1 MMKRIIVFFL
11 AFLCSLS
18 VYPQNVVIRSGILSA
33 KDIEIFANLSPYS
46 TGSMGF
52 DTRYQGIKGTPRLF
66 DTLLMSSIL
75 VRGQDTYIRLKTD
88 IDLVRNVLIVVHPT
102 TGKLVEILSDH
113 LVELIIDKGNNQ
125 LIYRTTKEIAFEKEI
140 RENKFY
146 QILKKGPNQFIRIP
160 VKDFDEADY
169 KRVYSPDIRYDEFK
183 LVYRYYIE
191 DSNNIFHKV
200 QLNKKS
206 LAKLFPDK
214 KELINKG
221 FEENPDLN
229 IEEKVVSILEKL

>member
-1 MMKRIIVFFL
+1 MKRIIVFIA

-18 VYPQNVVIRSGILSA
+18 IFPQNVVLRTGIMSA

-46 TGSMGF
+46 TGSVGF

-66 DTLLMSSIL
+66 DTLLTTSVL
-75 VRGQDTYIRLKTD
+75 VRGQDAYISLRTD
-88 IDLVRNVLIVVHPT
+88 IDLVRNVLIVAHPT
-102 TGKLVEILSDH
+102 SGKLVEILSDH
-113 LVELIIDKGNNQ
+113 IAELVIDNGNDQ
-125 LIYRTTKEIAFEKEI
+125 IIYRTTNDIVPEKEI
-140 RENKFY
+140 RENRFY

-183 LVYRYYIE
+183 LIYRYYIE
-191 DSNNIFHKV
+191 DSNNVFHKV

-206 LAKLFPDK
+206 LAKMFPDK
-214 KELINKG
+214 KELIYKG
-221 FEENPDLN
+221 FEENPDQN
-229 IEEKVVSILEKL
+229 VEEKVISILEKL